1 VRRFS
6 GSSRIRRKRRATQ
19 VELDNILAES
29 NKLSKDIGELMKSQC
44 QSGDFKRKT
53 VINKE
58 KSKKLAEQ
66 ADALS
71 RAY

>member
-1 VRRFS
+1 M
-6 GSSRIRRKRRATQ
+6 
-19 VELDNILAES
+19 
-29 NKLSKDIGELMKSQC
+29 KLKC

-66 ADALS
+66 ADAL
-71 RAY
+71 

>member
-1 VRRFS
+1 
-6 GSSRIRRKRRATQ
+6 
-19 VELDNILAES
+19 
-29 NKLSKDIGELMKSQC
+29 MKSSEK

-66 ADALS
+66 ADAFLAELTENCTPNLPATIVPAGK
-71 RAY
+71 RQRKT

>member
-1 VRRFS
+1 
-6 GSSRIRRKRRATQ
+6 
-19 VELDNILAES
+19 
-29 NKLSKDIGELMKSQC
+29 MKSGEK

-66 ADALS
+66 ADAS
-71 RAY
+71 